1 MSRKEPSPIVI
12 LAEGIRQ
19 DVLSQNLGRFFG
31 PNATFS
37 VETTK
42 KGASPPLEELRF
54 LLTYSEQAQVYM
66 IKKARGDVA
75 ARLPVWIFSLGA
87 KCLLADGV
95 QNIGYR
101 PGSKSHLS
109 QGRGK

>member
-1 MSRKEPSPIVI
+1 MSRKEPPPIVI
-12 LAEGIRQ
+12 SAEGIRE
-19 DVLSQNLGRFFG
+19 DVLNQHLGHLFG

-42 KGASPPLEELRF
+42 TGASPPLEEPRF
-54 LLTYSEQAQVYM
+54 LLTYSEQGQAYL
-66 IKKARGDVA
+66 IKRTRSEVA
-75 ARLPVWIFSLGA
+75 TQLPVWIFSLSA

-95 QNIGYR
+95 RNIGYR
-101 PGSKSHLS
+101 PCSKSCLS